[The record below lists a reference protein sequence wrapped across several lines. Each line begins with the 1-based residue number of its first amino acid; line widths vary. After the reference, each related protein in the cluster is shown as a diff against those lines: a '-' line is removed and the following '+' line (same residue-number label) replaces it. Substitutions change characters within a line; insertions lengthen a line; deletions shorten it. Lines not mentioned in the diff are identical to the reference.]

1 MMFGSGDPTRFD
13 VAATALLCGLA
24 MLLLVG
30 CVVGPRWASPAATFT
45 RWLAVALAAAIVTGV
60 LTVTPTMSGTVG
72 AGRMITLWPS
82 AAAVAIFFLI
92 WSWRLGHL

>member
-13 VAATALLCGLA
+13 GVATALLCGLA
-24 MLLLVG
+24 VLLLVG
-30 CVVGPRWASPAATFT
+30 GLVGPRWVSPAATFT
-45 RWLAVALAAAIVTGV
+45 RWLAVGLGAAVVVGV

-82 AAAVAIFFLI
+82 AAAVAIFFLV